1 MSCDDGGAGK
11 VNPLHSYK
19 SGPNVSISDDFGF
32 TETRHTA
39 PVKDP
44 LEAELREFWKKVF
57 FLEYEEG
64 GGSLASA
71 MSQADV
77 ATAALRRVSDPELI
91 RVGTI
96 TE

>member
-1 MSCDDGGAGK
+1 MSSSDPNFNCVTTSGFLGSGA
-11 VNPLHSYK
+11 PSSEEL
-19 SGPNVSISDDFGF
+19 
-32 TETRHTA
+32 
-39 PVKDP
+39 

-91 RVGTI
+91 RGGTI